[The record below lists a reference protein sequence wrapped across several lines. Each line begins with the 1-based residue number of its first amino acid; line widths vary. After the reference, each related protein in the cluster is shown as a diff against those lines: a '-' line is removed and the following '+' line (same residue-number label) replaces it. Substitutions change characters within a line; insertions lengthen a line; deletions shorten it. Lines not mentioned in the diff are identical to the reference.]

1 MKAVNT
7 SEEIGL
13 LSSMIHYGHT
23 SSLQDYSWHVSL
35 SPSLWQIIPSPFG
48 MKRCLDLNEM
58 EELRNDAYINSK
70 IAKQRMKRWHDHLIS
85 NKEFQ
90 RDKESYS
97 MTLGSTSFR
106 KAKIKVDRPFHCSP
120 SAFQWSSGT
129 TQFQQHK
136 HFQSQ
141 WPPSQAIHGAFQS
154 R

>member
-1 MKAVNT
+1 MKVLNM
-7 SEEIGL
+7 SKEIGL

-23 SSLQDYSWHVSL
+23 KHLQYYSWNVSL
-35 SPSLWQIIPSPFG
+35 SPSLWQSMASPFG

-70 IAKQRMKRWHDHLIS
+70 IAKQRMKR
-85 NKEFQ
+85 
-90 RDKESYS
+90 DKESYS
-97 MTLGSTSFR
+97 MTRAPHLSKKT
-106 KAKIKVDRPFHCSP
+106 KIKVDSLFHYSP

-129 TQFQQHK
+129 TQFQQHR

-154 R
+154 RQGGSQSP